1 MALLIKR
8 TLAAALVALSATV
21 RADVAAE
28 TDLKAA
34 FIYNFIVLSTWPLD
48 SPAVLRF
55 CVTGTQSEAAAFR
68 ALSGKYAGERT
79 VSVQGVASPER
90 ASECQ
95 VLFISS
101 SESAR
106 LDAWLSAVARQ
117 PTLTISNQPD
127 AAGAMVNLRSAGGR
141 IVFDVNPRAAAAA
154 RIALSSQLIKLA
166 ASRQ

>member
-1 MALLIKR
+1 MALLIKCTLGA
-8 TLAAALVALSATV
+8 TLAALGTGA

-28 TDLKAA
+28 TDQRAP
-34 FIYNFIVLSTWPLD
+34 FIYNVIVLSTWPLD

-55 CVTGTQSEAAAFR
+55 CATGTQSEAVAFR
-68 ALSGKYAGERT
+68 ALSGKVAGERT

-95 VLFISS
+95 ILFISS

-117 PTLTISNQPD
+117 PTLTISNQAD